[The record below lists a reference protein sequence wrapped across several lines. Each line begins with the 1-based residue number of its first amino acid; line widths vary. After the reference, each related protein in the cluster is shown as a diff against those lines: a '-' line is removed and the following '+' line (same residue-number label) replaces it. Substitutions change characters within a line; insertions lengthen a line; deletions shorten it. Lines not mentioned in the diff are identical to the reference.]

1 MQAAVSTVQNL
12 SSDQS
17 IPTLTLDRRE
27 PLWRSSLFESQESS
41 PSSKKRKKK
50 KPLNCSEKETKSPQN
65 QTITIRINNSKLQA
79 GRERERERERERIRS
94 LQRKK
99 PKQKRERE
107 GERERG
113 RGRRHKTWGGHDGGG
128 KVILLSARVCT
139 MVSAIA
145 KFNLIGFQWVPVGS
159 LVVEHWVVA
168 QTG

>member
-1 MQAAVSTVQNL
+1 MFLKILFVEEEDGWAECLRTRRTRCKQPFR
-12 SSDQS
+12 QS
-17 IPTLTLDRRE
+17 KTFLPIRA
-27 PLWRSSLFESQESS
+27 S
-41 PSSKKRKKK
+41 PHS
-50 KPLNCSEKETKSPQN
+50 
-65 QTITIRINNSKLQA
+65 INNSKLQA
-79 GRERERERERERIRS
+79 GRERERERERIRS

-99 PKQKRERE
+99 PKQQRER
-107 GERERG
+107 ERERG

>member
-79 GRERERERERERIRS
+79 GRERERERELGAYKGKNQSSR
-94 LQRKK
+94 
-99 PKQKRERE
+99 
-107 GERERG
+107 ERERG